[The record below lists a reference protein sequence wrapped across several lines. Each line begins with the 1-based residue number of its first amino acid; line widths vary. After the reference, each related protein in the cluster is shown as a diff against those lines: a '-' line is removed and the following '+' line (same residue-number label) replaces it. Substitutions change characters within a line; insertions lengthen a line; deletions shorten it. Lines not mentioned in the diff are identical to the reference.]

1 MELSIAVNL
10 ISVSFFA
17 AIVFTGFLR
26 TLAKRYKFLIDLPD
40 KNRKF
45 HKRPTPLIGG
55 LGIHISMLMGLII
68 LFLSVDTMIYDQSNL
83 LTTVNSS
90 LEIENGN
97 SFEEYKVSASRID
110 SDLNASDT
118 FKVTIDGVDTS
129 IIVKRNSKGNF
140 ELISLNGELK
150 EYAFENGYLK
160 DLNQGK
166 VIKVNTPSS
175 DSYFSLSSTMMA
187 VIAMSILL
195 QLFML
200 LDDVSGLSQ
209 KNRFLIQSLAS
220 VGVIALSG
228 EYINNIGFGLFG
240 WNGELGYFG
249 VIFTIFA
256 VTGMV
261 NAFNMI
267 DGINGLCSGIALIC
281 LIALIFV
288 GGSSTLNYGI
298 LIAASS
304 IIGFLIYNLGLF
316 GKKRAVFLGDNGSNF
331 LGFLVAWTCI
341 YYSSEP
347 VSLMSPVTALWFVA
361 IPLWDCIH
369 LIMQRSF
376 SGKGAFQ
383 GARDHM
389 HHIIFDRTPLSGY
402 WPLISILFASA
413 ILCFVGIYLESIQK
427 PIYSLM
433 AFIIL
438 GLFFTFVKQ
447 KMSVRAYLQK

>member
-1 MELSIAVNL
+1 MNLSIAVNL

-45 HKRPTPLIGG
+45 HKRPTPLVGG
-55 LGIHISMLMGLII
+55 LGIHMSMLMGLII
-68 LFLSVDTMIYDQSNL
+68 LFFSVDTMIYDQSNL
-83 LTTVNSS
+83 LITVNSS
-90 LEIENGN
+90 LEVENDDT
-97 SFEEYKVSASRID
+97 FEKYKVSASRID

-118 FKVTIDGVDTS
+118 FKVTIDGVGTS
-129 IIVKRNSKGNF
+129 IIITRNSAGNF
-140 ELISLNGELK
+140 ELISPNGELK

-160 DLNQGK
+160 DLNQEK
-166 VIKVNTPSS
+166 VIRVNTPSS
-175 DSYFSLSSTMMA
+175 GSYFSLSSTMIA
-187 VIAMSILL
+187 VIVMSILL
-195 QLFML
+195 QLFMI

-256 VTGMV
+256 VTGMI

-281 LIALIFV
+281 LLALIFV

-316 GKKRAVFLGDNGSNF
+316 GKKRAVFLGDNGSNL

-347 VSLMSPVTALWFVA
+347 INLMSPVTALWFVA

-369 LIMQRSF
+369 LIIQRSY
-376 SGKGAFQ
+376 SGKGAFE
-383 GARDHM
+383 GSRDHI
-389 HHIIFDRTPLSGY
+389 HHIVFDRTPLSGY

-427 PIYSLM
+427 PIYSII
-433 AFIIL
+433 AFIIF

-447 KMSVRAYLQK
+447 KMSVRAYSQK

>member
-45 HKRPTPLIGG
+45 HNRPTPLVGG

-90 LEIENGN
+90 LEIENDN

-175 DSYFSLSSTMMA
+175 SSYFSISSTMMA

-240 WNGELGYFG
+240 WSGELGYFG

-376 SGKGAFQ
+376 NGMEAFE
-383 GARDHM
+383 GARDHI
-389 HHIIFDRTPLSGY
+389 HHIVFDRTPLRGY
-402 WPLISILFASA
+402 WPLISILFASLVLS
-413 ILCFVGIYLESIQK
+413 IIGIYLESIQK

-433 AFIIL
+433 AFISL
-438 GLFFTFVKQ
+438 GLFFIFVKQ
-447 KMSVRAYLQK
+447 TMLPKAYSQK